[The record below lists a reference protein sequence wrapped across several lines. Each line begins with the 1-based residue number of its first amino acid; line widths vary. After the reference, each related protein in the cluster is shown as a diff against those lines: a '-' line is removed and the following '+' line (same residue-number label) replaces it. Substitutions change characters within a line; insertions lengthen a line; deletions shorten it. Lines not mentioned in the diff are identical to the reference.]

1 MAPSMR
7 PRTPRPVV
15 QRGTPEPDL
24 LGALLYRFFFY
35 DWLFRDAHGGSAVER
50 SVALQHNR
58 TQAKWLPIYMWRWA
72 VLGAT
77 LAALEALSHRLIGSP
92 LLSAVLAFGM
102 IFVVMY
108 ELVTSI
114 CWAFLRARW

>member
-1 MAPSMR
+1 MR

-15 QRGTPEPDL
+15 QNGSPEPDL

-35 DWLFRDAHGGSAVER
+35 DWLFRDAYVGSAAER
-50 SVALQHNR
+50 SAALQHNR
-58 TQAKWLPIYMWRWA
+58 MQAKWLPIYMWRWA

-77 LAALEALSHRLIGSP
+77 LAVLEALSHRLMGNAV
-92 LLSAVLAFGM
+92 LSAVLALGM
-102 IFVVMY
+102 IFVIMY

-114 CWAFLRARW
+114 CWAFLRARRA

>member
-1 MAPSMR
+1 
-7 PRTPRPVV
+7 
-15 QRGTPEPDL
+15 
-24 LGALLYRFFFY
+24 
-35 DWLFRDAHGGSAVER
+35 
-50 SVALQHNR
+50 
-58 TQAKWLPIYMWRWA
+58 

-77 LAALEALSHRLIGSP
+77 VAPLEGLSHRLIGSP